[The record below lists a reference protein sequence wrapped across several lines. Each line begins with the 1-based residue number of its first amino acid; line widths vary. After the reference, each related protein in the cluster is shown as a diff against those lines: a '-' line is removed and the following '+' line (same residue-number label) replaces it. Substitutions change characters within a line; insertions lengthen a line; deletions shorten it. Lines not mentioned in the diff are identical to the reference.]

1 MSFLL
6 RQVAHCDV
14 CGHEWLTS
22 KVPSHCAKCKSRK
35 WNQGVVSSVQ
45 PADGSKVFIDQP
57 RKVVHGAL
65 PELEQLPILAGY
77 RKRTEH
83 AKTCKCLM
91 CKPPKSSQ
99 SSPRS

>member
-35 WNQGVVSSVQ
+35 WNPPVTPIGPEGPITRTEAMLDILAPS
-45 PADGSKVFIDQP
+45 A
-57 RKVVHGAL
+57 RKV
-65 PELEQLPILAGY
+65 PPAGSWAA
-77 RKRTEH
+77 KH
-83 AKTCKCLM
+83 AATCKCLM

-99 SSPRS
+99 SSLRS

>member
-35 WNQGVVSSVQ
+35 WNQVI
-45 PADGSKVFIDQP
+45 PAYVEVTPQQLKTHQAAMSREPLGSGNVCPDCGGLKGLHQ
-57 RKVVHGAL
+57 KG
-65 PELEQLPILAGY
+65 
-77 RKRTEH
+77 
-83 AKTCKCLM
+83 
-91 CKPPKSSQ
+91 CKPK
-99 SSPRS
+99 RK